1 LESLPDYWIRN
12 ISNRLMMRCYSTS
25 RMRQCR
31 SPRYATQHVGEKL
44 VTHSI
49 PTPAEHNPFDDR
61 GPFLLSL
68 FMTLVGYSVLVA
80 LPAINSAWVDQ
91 LGFTDVQVNRVASA
105 DLLGLFIGA
114 VLTSALIGRWSR
126 RGLTYLGIALA
137 IGANAL
143 CTQYV
148 DYHTTLLLRLMAG
161 LGAGFY
167 TAVAVAGLGAHSKP
181 REAFN
186 WMLLAFAVSQF
197 LELQLIPHLS
207 MNGIYLFFIATYV
220 VTLPFVKLIPAADT
234 RSRAAETVSP
244 DTQRPTLL
252 AWVGIGAIVIAY
264 INIGA
269 YWSNIELA
277 AEAAGLDGD
286 WAAQV
291 IAWCVLLSFGGCFT
305 AMWILKKF
313 DYDRPLLLTFFLM
326 VLAVGVLALD
336 FTAALF
342 VFSVAMF
349 NFLWIFIDVYQMGG
363 VSVAD
368 RSGSAAAFIP
378 GAQGLGQTVGP
389 FAASIML
396 DLGWGFDGVFV
407 LCALASAGALS
418 VYAVIYLKYGRQT
431 V

>member
-1 LESLPDYWIRN
+1 MTSPPV
-12 ISNRLMMRCYSTS
+12 ST
-25 RMRQCR
+25 
-31 SPRYATQHVGEKL
+31 
-44 VTHSI
+44 
-49 PTPAEHNPFDDR
+49 NPFDQR

-80 LPAINSAWVDQ
+80 LPAINGAWVDQ
-91 LGFTDVQVNRVASA
+91 LGFTEVQVNRVASS

-114 VLTSALIGRWSR
+114 VLTSALISRWDR
-126 RGLTYLGIALA
+126 QRLTYLGITLA
-137 IGANAL
+137 IAANGL

-148 DYHTTLLLRLMAG
+148 DYQMTLILRFVAG
-161 LGAGFY
+161 LGAGFF

-186 WMLLAFAVSQF
+186 WMLLAFAISQF
-197 LELQLIPHLS
+197 LELQLIPHLT
-207 MNGIYLFFIATYV
+207 MNGIYLFFIATYL
-220 VTLPFVKLIPAADT
+220 VTVPFVRLIPT
-234 RSRAAETVSP
+234 TNPPSPSAEP
-244 DTQRPTLL
+244 EALGQRPSLL

-291 IAWCVLLSFGGCFT
+291 IAWCVLLSFGGCFA
-305 AMWILKKF
+305 AMWVLKRF
-313 DYDRPLLLTFFLM
+313 DYDRPLLFTFFLM
-326 VLAVGVLALD
+326 VLAVGLLAVN

-407 LCALASAGALS
+407 LCALASATALL
-418 VYAVIYLKYGRQT
+418 VYTLIYLRYGHQS

>member
-1 LESLPDYWIRN
+1 MDNAR
-12 ISNRLMMRCYSTS
+12 TDHVA
-25 RMRQCR
+25 
-31 SPRYATQHVGEKL
+31 AT
-44 VTHSI
+44 
-49 PTPAEHNPFDDR
+49 NPFDDR

-80 LPAINSAWVDQ
+80 LPAINGAWVDQ
-91 LGFTDVQVNRVASA
+91 LGFTEVEVNRVASS
-105 DLLGLFIGA
+105 DLLGFFIGA
-114 VLTSALIGRWSR
+114 VMTSALIRSWSR
-126 RGLTYLGIALA
+126 QALTLLGITLA
-137 IGANAL
+137 VIANGL
-143 CTQYV
+143 CTQYI
-148 DYHTTLLLRLMAG
+148 DYETTLILRFVAG

-167 TAVAVAGLGAHSKP
+167 TAVAVAGLGAHSRP

-186 WMLLAFAVSQF
+186 WMLLAFAISQF

-207 MNGIYLFFIATYV
+207 VNGIYIFFIATYV
-220 VTLPFVKLIPAADT
+220 LTLPFVRLIPSRSQTAANQ
-234 RSRAAETVSP
+234 SSP
-244 DTQRPTLL
+244 PEALRPTRL
-252 AWVGIGAIVIAY
+252 AWIGIAAILIAY

-277 AEAAGLDGD
+277 AEEAGLNGG

-305 AMWILKKF
+305 ATWVLKKF
-313 DYDRPLLLTFFLM
+313 DYDRPLLFTLVLM
-326 VLAVGVLALD
+326 VIAVGLLAVN
-336 FTAALF
+336 FNAALF
-342 VFSVAMF
+342 ILSVAMF

-396 DLGWGFDGVFV
+396 ELGWGFDGVFV
-407 LCALASAGALS
+407 LCAMASTGALLI
-418 VYAVIYLKYGRQT
+418 YTLIYLKYRRPYT
-431 V
+431 A

>member
-1 LESLPDYWIRN
+1 LD
-12 ISNRLMMRCYSTS
+12 
-25 RMRQCR
+25 
-31 SPRYATQHVGEKL
+31 H
-44 VTHSI
+44 
-49 PTPAEHNPFDDR
+49 AELTTDSSSNPFDAR

-80 LPAINSAWVDQ
+80 LPAINGAWVDQ
-91 LGFTDVQVNRVASA
+91 LGFSEVQVNRVASA
-105 DLLGLFIGA
+105 DLLGLFIGS
-114 VLTSALIGRWSR
+114 VMTSFLIKRWDR
-126 RGLTYLGIALA
+126 QRLTYLGIALA
-137 IGANAL
+137 ILANAL

-148 DYHTTLLLRLMAG
+148 DYGMTLILRCVAG

-186 WMLLAFAVSQF
+186 WMLLAFAISQF

-207 MNGIYLFFIATYV
+207 MNGIYIFFITTYI
-220 VTLPFVKLIPAADT
+220 VTLPFVRLIPA
-234 RSRAAETVSP
+234 RSPPAVPQDAPAEE
-244 DTQRPTLL
+244 QRPTRL

-277 AEAAGLDGD
+277 AEASGLDGN

-305 AMWILKKF
+305 AMWVLKRF
-313 DYDRPLLLTFFLM
+313 DHDRPLLFTFVLM
-326 VLAVGVLALD
+326 VLAVVLLAFS
-336 FTAALF
+336 FTAAVF

-389 FAASIML
+389 FAASLML
-396 DLGWGFDGVFV
+396 ERGWGFDGVFI
-407 LCALASAGALS
+407 LCALASASALL
-418 VYAVIYLKYGRQT
+418 IYTLIYFTYRHRPAT
-431 V
+431 

>member
-1 LESLPDYWIRN
+1 MTN
-12 ISNRLMMRCYSTS
+12 NTTTN
-25 RMRQCR
+25 
-31 SPRYATQHVGEKL
+31 AA
-44 VTHSI
+44 
-49 PTPAEHNPFDDR
+49 AENPFDAK

-80 LPAINSAWVDQ
+80 LPAINGAWVEQ
-91 LGFTDVQVNRVASA
+91 LGFSEVQVNRVASA

-114 VLTSALIGRWSR
+114 VMTSVLIKRWDR
-126 RGLTYLGIALA
+126 QRLTYLGIALA
-137 IGANAL
+137 ILANAL

-148 DYHTTLLLRLMAG
+148 DYDTTLILRFVAG

-197 LELQLIPHLS
+197 LELQLIPHLT

-220 VTLPFVKLIPAADT
+220 ITLPFVRLIP
-234 RSRAAETVSP
+234 RAGSPAPLRAEVSS
-244 DTQRPTLL
+244 DNQRPTRL

-291 IAWCVLLSFGGCFT
+291 IAWCVLLSFVGCFT
-305 AMWILKKF
+305 AMWVLKKF
-313 DYDRPLLLTFFLM
+313 DYDRPLLFTFLLM
-326 VLAVGVLALD
+326 VISVGLLAVN

-389 FAASIML
+389 FAASVML
-396 DLGWGFDGVFV
+396 DLGWGFNGVFI
-407 LCALASAGALS
+407 LCAAASATALCI
-418 VYAVIYLKYGRQT
+418 YAVIYVRYRRAMAT
-431 V
+431 A

>member
-1 LESLPDYWIRN
+1 MHHDELTAASAI
-12 ISNRLMMRCYSTS
+12 
-25 RMRQCR
+25 
-31 SPRYATQHVGEKL
+31 
-44 VTHSI
+44 
-49 PTPAEHNPFDDR
+49 NPFDAR

-80 LPAINSAWVDQ
+80 LPAINGAWVDQ
-91 LGFTDVQVNRVASA
+91 LGFSEIEVNRVASS

-114 VLTSALIGRWSR
+114 VLTSVLIRSWSR
-126 RGLTYLGIALA
+126 RTLTYLGIALSIA
-137 IGANAL
+137 ANGL
-143 CTQYV
+143 CTQFV
-148 DYHTTLLLRLMAG
+148 DYETTLMLRFVAG

-167 TAVAVAGLGAHSKP
+167 TAVAVACLGAHSKP

-207 MNGIYLFFIATYV
+207 MNGIYFFFIGTYV
-220 VTLPFVKLIPAADT
+220 VTLPFVRLIPVTNPPAVAQNGP
-234 RSRAAETVSP
+234 AKE
-244 DTQRPTLL
+244 QRPALL

-269 YWSNIELA
+269 YWSTIELA
-277 AEAAGLDGD
+277 AESAGLDGN

-291 IAWCVLLSFGGCFT
+291 IAWCVLLSFAGCFT
-305 AMWILKKF
+305 AMGVLKKF
-313 DYDRPLLLTFFLM
+313 DYDRPLLFTFFVM
-326 VLAVGVLALD
+326 VLAVGLLAFS
-336 FTAALF
+336 FTTAVF

-363 VSVAD
+363 VSVVD

-396 DLGWGFDGVFV
+396 ERGWGFDGVFIM
-407 LCALASAGALS
+407 CALASATALL
-418 VYAVIYLKYGRQT
+418 IYTLIYFTYRHQPAA
-431 V
+431 

>member
-1 LESLPDYWIRN
+1 MTSPAV
-12 ISNRLMMRCYSTS
+12 ST
-25 RMRQCR
+25 
-31 SPRYATQHVGEKL
+31 
-44 VTHSI
+44 
-49 PTPAEHNPFDDR
+49 NPFDQR

-80 LPAINSAWVDQ
+80 LPAINGAWVDQ
-91 LGFTDVQVNRVASA
+91 LGFTEVQVNRVASS

-114 VLTSALIGRWSR
+114 VLTSALISRWDR
-126 RGLTYLGIALA
+126 QRLTYLGITLA
-137 IGANAL
+137 IAANGL

-148 DYHTTLLLRLMAG
+148 DYQMTLILRFVAG
-161 LGAGFY
+161 LGAGFF

-186 WMLLAFAVSQF
+186 WMLLAFAISQF
-197 LELQLIPHLS
+197 LELQLIPHLT
-207 MNGIYLFFIATYV
+207 MNGIYLFFIATYL
-220 VTLPFVKLIPAADT
+220 VTVPFVRLIPT
-234 RSRAAETVSP
+234 TNPPSPSAEP
-244 DTQRPTLL
+244 EALGQRPSLL

-291 IAWCVLLSFGGCFT
+291 IAWCVLLSFGGCFA
-305 AMWILKKF
+305 AMWVLKRF
-313 DYDRPLLLTFFLM
+313 DYDRPLLFTFFLM
-326 VLAVGVLALD
+326 VLAVGLLAVN

-407 LCALASAGALS
+407 LCALASATALL
-418 VYAVIYLKYGRQT
+418 VYTLIYLRYGHQS

>member
-1 LESLPDYWIRN
+1 
-12 ISNRLMMRCYSTS
+12 M
-25 RMRQCR
+25 
-31 SPRYATQHVGEKL
+31 
-44 VTHSI
+44 THSI

-80 LPAINSAWVDQ
+80 LPAINSAWVNQ

-114 VLTSALIGRWSR
+114 VLTSALIRRWNR
-126 RGLTYLGIALA
+126 QGLTYLGIVLA

-148 DYHTTLLLRLMAG
+148 DYGTTLLLRLVAG

-186 WMLLAFAVSQF
+186 WMLLAFAISQF
-197 LELQLIPHLS
+197 LELQLIPHLT

-220 VTLPFVKLIPAADT
+220 ITLPFVRLIPTGGAPTPA
-234 RSRAAETVSP
+234 SESASP
-244 DTQRPTLL
+244 SSQRPTLL

-326 VLAVGVLALD
+326 VLAVGLLAFN

-396 DLGWGFDGVFV
+396 DLGWGFDGVFI
-407 LCALASAGALS
+407 LCAMASAGALLI
-418 VYAVIYLKYGRQT
+418 YTLIYLKYGRQT
-431 V
+431 I

>member
-1 LESLPDYWIRN
+1 MIN
-12 ISNRLMMRCYSTS
+12 ST
-25 RMRQCR
+25 
-31 SPRYATQHVGEKL
+31 
-44 VTHSI
+44 
-49 PTPAEHNPFDDR
+49 TPCAAADNPFDAK

-80 LPAINSAWVDQ
+80 LPAINGAWVEQ
-91 LGFTDVQVNRVASA
+91 LGFNEVQVNRIASA

-114 VLTSALIGRWSR
+114 VMTSVLIKRWDR
-126 RGLTYLGIALA
+126 QRLTYLGITLA
-137 IGANAL
+137 ILANAL
-143 CTQYV
+143 CTHYV
-148 DYHTTLLLRLMAG
+148 DYGTTLTLRFVAG

-186 WMLLAFAVSQF
+186 WMLLAFAISQF
-197 LELQLIPHLS
+197 FELQLIPHLT
-207 MNGIYLFFIATYV
+207 MNGIYLFFIATYLI
-220 VTLPFVKLIPAADT
+220 TLPFVRLIPNAGSPAT
-234 RSRAAETVSP
+234 FPAEVS
-244 DTQRPTLL
+244 DDNQRPTRV
-252 AWVGIGAIVIAY
+252 AWVGIGAIIIAY

-277 AEAAGLDGD
+277 AQAAGLDGD

-291 IAWCVLLSFGGCFT
+291 IAWCVLLSFVGCFT
-305 AMWILKKF
+305 AMWVLKKF
-313 DYDRPLLLTFFLM
+313 DYDRPMLITFVLM
-326 VLAVGVLALD
+326 VISVGLLAIS

-389 FAASIML
+389 FAASVML
-396 DLGWGFDGVFV
+396 DLGWGFNGVFI
-407 LCALASAGALS
+407 LCTLASAIALCI
-418 VYAVIYLKYGRQT
+418 YATIYMKYRRRAAT
-431 V
+431 A

>member
-1 LESLPDYWIRN
+1 MTDPAV
-12 ISNRLMMRCYSTS
+12 STS
-25 RMRQCR
+25 A
-31 SPRYATQHVGEKL
+31 PV
-44 VTHSI
+44 
-49 PTPAEHNPFDDR
+49 NPFDAR

-80 LPAINSAWVDQ
+80 LPAINGAWVDQ
-91 LGFTDVQVNRVASA
+91 LGFTDVEVNRVASA

-114 VLTSALIGRWSR
+114 VLTSMLIRTWDR
-126 RGLTYLGIALA
+126 QKLTYLGIALA
-137 IGANAL
+137 IIANGL
-143 CTQYV
+143 CTRYT
-148 DYHTTLLLRLMAG
+148 DYETTLMLRLVAG
-161 LGAGFY
+161 LGSGFY
-167 TAVAVAGLGAHSKP
+167 TAVAVAGLGAHSRP

-197 LELQLIPHLS
+197 LELQLIPHLT
-207 MNGIYLFFIATYV
+207 MNGIYVFFIATYV
-220 VTLPFVKLIPAADT
+220 VTLPFVRVIPKT
-234 RSRAAETVSP
+234 SP
-244 DTQRPTLL
+244 PPSPTDAPSDTQKPTLL

-277 AEAAGLDGD
+277 AEAAGIDGD

-291 IAWCVLLSFGGCFT
+291 IAWCVLLSFVGCFT
-305 AMWILKKF
+305 AMWVLKKF
-313 DYDRPLLLTFFLM
+313 DYDRPLLFTFVLM
-326 VLAVGVLALD
+326 VMAVGLLAIN
-336 FTAALF
+336 FTAAIF

-389 FAASIML
+389 FAASVML

-407 LCALASAGALS
+407 LCAMASAGALLI
-418 VYAVIYLKYGRQT
+418 YTLIYLRFRHHPG
-431 V
+431 

>member
-1 LESLPDYWIRN
+1 MTSPAV
-12 ISNRLMMRCYSTS
+12 ST
-25 RMRQCR
+25 
-31 SPRYATQHVGEKL
+31 
-44 VTHSI
+44 
-49 PTPAEHNPFDDR
+49 NPFDQR

-80 LPAINSAWVDQ
+80 LPAINGAWVDQ
-91 LGFTDVQVNRVASA
+91 LGFTEVQVNRVASA

-114 VLTSALIGRWSR
+114 VLTSALIKRWHR
-126 RGLTYLGIALA
+126 QRLTYLGITLA
-137 IGANAL
+137 VAANAL

-148 DYHTTLLLRLMAG
+148 DYQMTLVLRFVAG

-186 WMLLAFAVSQF
+186 WMLLAFAISQF
-197 LELQLIPHLS
+197 LELQLIPHLT
-207 MNGIYLFFIATYV
+207 MNGIYLFFIATYL
-220 VTLPFVKLIPAADT
+220 VTAPFVKLIPKTNPPAPSAEPAA
-234 RSRAAETVSP
+234 VG
-244 DTQRPTLL
+244 QRPSLL
-252 AWVGIGAIVIAY
+252 AWIGIGAIVIAY

-291 IAWCVLLSFGGCFT
+291 IAWCVLLSFGGCFA
-305 AMWILKKF
+305 AMWVLKRF
-313 DYDRPLLLTFFLM
+313 DYDRPLLFTFFLM
-326 VLAVGVLALD
+326 VLAVGLLAVN

-407 LCALASAGALS
+407 LCAIASAAALLI
-418 VYAVIYLKYGRQT
+418 YTLIYLRYGHQS

>member
-1 LESLPDYWIRN
+1 MNVSSAD
-12 ISNRLMMRCYSTS
+12 
-25 RMRQCR
+25 
-31 SPRYATQHVGEKL
+31 
-44 VTHSI
+44 
-49 PTPAEHNPFDDR
+49 NPFDQR

-80 LPAINSAWVDQ
+80 LPAINGAWVDQ
-91 LGFTDVQVNRVASA
+91 LGFSEIEVNRVASA

-114 VLTSALIGRWSR
+114 VLTSVLIRSWNR
-126 RGLTYLGIALA
+126 QTLTYLGIALA
-137 IGANAL
+137 IIANGL

-148 DYHTTLLLRLMAG
+148 DYETTLILRLIAG

-207 MNGIYLFFIATYV
+207 MNGIYVFFIGTYV
-220 VTLPFVKLIPAADT
+220 VTLPFVRLIPTVNPPAV
-234 RSRAAETVSP
+234 AAEAKEVTA
-244 DTQRPTLL
+244 RPTLV
-252 AWVGIGAIVIAY
+252 AWIGIGAIVIAY

-269 YWSNIELA
+269 YWSNIELS

-291 IAWCVLLSFGGCFT
+291 IAWCVLLSFVGCFT
-305 AMWILKKF
+305 AMWVLNRF
-313 DYDRPLLLTFFLM
+313 DYDRPLLFTFVLM
-326 VLAVGVLALD
+326 VVAVGLLAVKV
-336 FTAALF
+336 TAGLF
-342 VFSVAMF
+342 VLSVALF

-378 GAQGLGQTVGP
+378 GAQGLGQTIGP

-396 DLGWGFDGVFV
+396 DLGWGFDGIFM
-407 LCALASAGALS
+407 LCAAASATALLI
-418 VYAVIYLKYGRQT
+418 YTVIFVRYRYQT
-431 V
+431 R

>member
-1 LESLPDYWIRN
+1 MDNGR
-12 ISNRLMMRCYSTS
+12 
-25 RMRQCR
+25 
-31 SPRYATQHVGEKL
+31 
-44 VTHSI
+44 
-49 PTPAEHNPFDDR
+49 PAQMPHANPFDAK

-80 LPAINSAWVDQ
+80 LPAINGAWVEQ
-91 LGFTDVQVNRVASA
+91 LGFSEVEVNRVASA

-114 VLTSALIGRWSR
+114 VLTSLLIRTWSR
-126 RGLTYLGIALA
+126 QTLTYLGIALA
-137 IGANAL
+137 IAANAL
-143 CTQYV
+143 CTQYA
-148 DYHTTLLLRLMAG
+148 DYQTTLLLRLAAG
-161 LGAGFY
+161 LGAGLY

-186 WMLLAFAVSQF
+186 WMLLAFAISQF

-207 MNGIYLFFIATYV
+207 MNGVYLFFIATYV
-220 VTLPFVKLIPAADT
+220 VTLPFVRLIPKTSAPAPIPEA
-234 RSRAAETVSP
+234 SNEK
-244 DTQRPTLL
+244 QRPPLL

-286 WAAQV
+286 WSAQV
-291 IAWCVLLSFGGCFT
+291 IAWSVLLSFVGCFA
-305 AMWILKKF
+305 AMWILKRF
-313 DYDRPLLLTFFLM
+313 DHDRPLLFTFCLM
-326 VLAVGVLALD
+326 VMAVGLLAVEI
-336 FTAALF
+336 TAALF

-396 DLGWGFDGVFV
+396 ELGWGFNGVFI
-407 LCALASAGALS
+407 LCAIASASALAIYS
-418 VYAVIYLKYGRQT
+418 AMYLKYRQQL
-431 V
+431 

>member
-1 LESLPDYWIRN
+1 
-12 ISNRLMMRCYSTS
+12 M
-25 RMRQCR
+25 
-31 SPRYATQHVGEKL
+31 
-44 VTHSI
+44 THSI

>member
-1 LESLPDYWIRN
+1 VQAIHFLE
-12 ISNRLMMRCYSTS
+12 C
-25 RMRQCR
+25 
-31 SPRYATQHVGEKL
+31 L
-44 VTHSI
+44 VTETAIS
-49 PTPAEHNPFDDR
+49 PAGPANPFDAR

-80 LPAINSAWVDQ
+80 LPAINGAWVDQ

-114 VLTSALIGRWSR
+114 VLTSLLIRTWNR
-126 RGLTYLGIALA
+126 QRLTYLGIALA
-137 IGANAL
+137 IAANGL

-148 DYHTTLLLRLMAG
+148 DYQMTLLLRFVAG

-197 LELQLIPHLS
+197 LELQLIPHLT
-207 MNGIYLFFIATYV
+207 MNGIYVFFIATYV
-220 VTLPFVKLIPAADT
+220 VTLPFVRLIP
-234 RSRAAETVSP
+234 RSAPPAPASEPVATG
-244 DTQRPTLL
+244 QRPSLL

-264 INIGA
+264 VNIGA

-313 DYDRPLLLTFFLM
+313 DYDRPLLFTFSLM
-326 VLAVGVLALD
+326 VLAVGLLAVE

-378 GAQGLGQTVGP
+378 GAQGLGQTAGP
-389 FAASIML
+389 FAASVML

-407 LCALASAGALS
+407 LCALASATALL
-418 VYAVIYLKYGRQT
+418 VYTLIYLRYGHQS

>member
-1 LESLPDYWIRN
+1 MNVSSVD
-12 ISNRLMMRCYSTS
+12 
-25 RMRQCR
+25 
-31 SPRYATQHVGEKL
+31 
-44 VTHSI
+44 
-49 PTPAEHNPFDDR
+49 NPFDER

-80 LPAINSAWVDQ
+80 LPAINGAWVDQ
-91 LGFTDVQVNRVASA
+91 LGFSEIEVNRVASA

-114 VLTSALIGRWSR
+114 VLTSVLIRSWNR
-126 RGLTYLGIALA
+126 QTLTYLGIALA
-137 IGANAL
+137 IIANGL

-148 DYHTTLLLRLMAG
+148 DYETTLILRLIAG

-207 MNGIYLFFIATYV
+207 MNGIYVFFIGTYV
-220 VTLPFVKLIPAADT
+220 VTLPFVRLIPTVNPPAV
-234 RSRAAETVSP
+234 AAEAKEVTA
-244 DTQRPTLL
+244 RPTLV
-252 AWVGIGAIVIAY
+252 AWIGIGAIVIAY

-269 YWSNIELA
+269 YWSNIELS

-291 IAWCVLLSFGGCFT
+291 IAWCVLLSFVGCFT
-305 AMWILKKF
+305 AMWVLNRF
-313 DYDRPLLLTFFLM
+313 DYDRPLLFTFVLM
-326 VLAVGVLALD
+326 VVAVGLLAVKV
-336 FTAALF
+336 TAGLF
-342 VFSVAMF
+342 VLSVALF

-378 GAQGLGQTVGP
+378 GAQGLGQTIGP

-396 DLGWGFDGVFV
+396 DLGWGFDGIFM
-407 LCALASAGALS
+407 LCAAASATALLI
-418 VYAVIYLKYGRQT
+418 YTVIFVRYRYQT
-431 V
+431 R

>member
-1 LESLPDYWIRN
+1 MTSLAV
-12 ISNRLMMRCYSTS
+12 ST
-25 RMRQCR
+25 
-31 SPRYATQHVGEKL
+31 
-44 VTHSI
+44 
-49 PTPAEHNPFDDR
+49 NPFDQR

-80 LPAINSAWVDQ
+80 LPAINGAWVDQ
-91 LGFTDVQVNRVASA
+91 LGFTEVQVNRVASS

-114 VLTSALIGRWSR
+114 VLTSALISRWDR
-126 RGLTYLGIALA
+126 QRLTYLGITLA
-137 IGANAL
+137 VAANGL

-148 DYHTTLLLRLMAG
+148 DYQMTLVLRFVAG

-186 WMLLAFAVSQF
+186 WMLLAFAISQF
-197 LELQLIPHLS
+197 LELQLIPHLT
-207 MNGIYLFFIATYV
+207 MDGIYLFFIATYV
-220 VTLPFVKLIPAADT
+220 VTLPFVRLIPTVNPPAP
-234 RSRAAETVSP
+234 AAEP
-244 DTQRPTLL
+244 EALGQRPSLL

-291 IAWCVLLSFGGCFT
+291 IAWCVLLSFGGCFV
-305 AMWILKKF
+305 AMWVLKRF
-313 DYDRPLLLTFFLM
+313 DYDRPLLFTFFLM
-326 VLAVGVLALD
+326 VLAVGLLAVN

-396 DLGWGFDGVFV
+396 DLGWGFEGVFV
-407 LCALASAGALS
+407 LCALASATALL
-418 VYAVIYLKYGRQT
+418 VYTLIYLRYGHQS

>member
-1 LESLPDYWIRN
+1 MTDPAV
-12 ISNRLMMRCYSTS
+12 STS
-25 RMRQCR
+25 A
-31 SPRYATQHVGEKL
+31 PV
-44 VTHSI
+44 
-49 PTPAEHNPFDDR
+49 NPFDAR

-80 LPAINSAWVDQ
+80 LPAINGAWVDQ
-91 LGFTDVQVNRVASA
+91 LGFTDVEVNRVASA

-114 VLTSALIGRWSR
+114 VLTSVLIRTWDR
-126 RGLTYLGIALA
+126 QKLAYLGIALA
-137 IGANAL
+137 IIANGL
-143 CTQYV
+143 CTRYT
-148 DYHTTLLLRLMAG
+148 DYETTLMLRLVAG
-161 LGAGFY
+161 LGSGFY
-167 TAVAVAGLGAHSKP
+167 TAVAVAGLGAHSRP

-197 LELQLIPHLS
+197 LELQLIPHLT
-207 MNGIYLFFIATYV
+207 MNGIYVFFIATYV
-220 VTLPFVKLIPAADT
+220 VTLPFVRVIPKT
-234 RSRAAETVSP
+234 SP
-244 DTQRPTLL
+244 PPSPTDAPSDAQKPTLL

-277 AEAAGLDGD
+277 AEAAGIDGD

-291 IAWCVLLSFGGCFT
+291 IAWCVLLSFVGCFT
-305 AMWILKKF
+305 AMWVLKKF
-313 DYDRPLLLTFFLM
+313 DYDRPLLFTFVLM
-326 VLAVGVLALD
+326 VMAVGLLAIN
-336 FTAALF
+336 FTAAVF

-389 FAASIML
+389 FAASVML

-407 LCALASAGALS
+407 LCAVASAGALLI
-418 VYAVIYLKYGRQT
+418 YTLIYLRFRHHPG
-431 V
+431 

>member
-1 LESLPDYWIRN
+1 MTN
-12 ISNRLMMRCYSTS
+12 NTTTN
-25 RMRQCR
+25 
-31 SPRYATQHVGEKL
+31 AA
-44 VTHSI
+44 
-49 PTPAEHNPFDDR
+49 AENPFDAK

-68 FMTLVGYSVLVA
+68 YMTLVGYSVLVA
-80 LPAINSAWVDQ
+80 LPAINGAWVEQ
-91 LGFTDVQVNRVASA
+91 LGFSEVQVNRVASA

-114 VLTSALIGRWSR
+114 VMTSVLIKRWDR
-126 RGLTYLGIALA
+126 QRLIYLGIALA
-137 IGANAL
+137 ILTNAL

-148 DYHTTLLLRLMAG
+148 DYDTTLILRFFAG

-197 LELQLIPHLS
+197 LELQLIPHLT

-220 VTLPFVKLIPAADT
+220 ITLPFVRLIP
-234 RSRAAETVSP
+234 RAGSPAPLWAEVSN
-244 DTQRPTLL
+244 DNQRPTRL

-286 WAAQV
+286 WAAQI
-291 IAWCVLLSFGGCFT
+291 IAWCVLLSFVGCFT
-305 AMWILKKF
+305 AMWVLKKF
-313 DYDRPLLLTFFLM
+313 DYDRPLLFTFVLM
-326 VLAVGVLALD
+326 VISVGLLAVN

-389 FAASIML
+389 FAASVML
-396 DLGWGFDGVFV
+396 DLGWGFNGVFI
-407 LCALASAGALS
+407 LCAAASATALCI
-418 VYAVIYLKYGRQT
+418 YAVIYVRYRRAT
-431 V
+431 ATA

>member
-1 LESLPDYWIRN
+1 MTND
-12 ISNRLMMRCYSTS
+12 TTTD
-25 RMRQCR
+25 
-31 SPRYATQHVGEKL
+31 AA
-44 VTHSI
+44 
-49 PTPAEHNPFDDR
+49 AENPFDAK

-80 LPAINSAWVDQ
+80 LPAINGAWVEQ
-91 LGFTDVQVNRVASA
+91 LGFSEVQVNRVASA

-114 VLTSALIGRWSR
+114 VMTSVLIKRWDR
-126 RGLTYLGIALA
+126 QRLTYLGIALA
-137 IGANAL
+137 ILANAL

-148 DYHTTLLLRLMAG
+148 DYDTTLILRFVAG

-197 LELQLIPHLS
+197 LELQLIPHLT

-220 VTLPFVKLIPAADT
+220 ITLPFVRLIP
-234 RSRAAETVSP
+234 RAGSPAPLPAEVSS
-244 DTQRPTLL
+244 DNQRPTLL

-291 IAWCVLLSFGGCFT
+291 IAWCVLLSFVGCFT
-305 AMWILKKF
+305 AMWVLKKF
-313 DYDRPLLLTFFLM
+313 DYDRPLLITFVLM
-326 VLAVGVLALD
+326 VISVGLLAVN

-389 FAASIML
+389 FAASVML
-396 DLGWGFDGVFV
+396 DLGWGFNGVFI
-407 LCALASAGALS
+407 LCAAASATALCI
-418 VYAVIYLKYGRQT
+418 YAAIYMKYRRT
-431 V
+431 TATA

>member
-1 LESLPDYWIRN
+1 MNVSSVD
-12 ISNRLMMRCYSTS
+12 
-25 RMRQCR
+25 
-31 SPRYATQHVGEKL
+31 
-44 VTHSI
+44 
-49 PTPAEHNPFDDR
+49 NPFDQR

-80 LPAINSAWVDQ
+80 LPAINGAWVDQ
-91 LGFTDVQVNRVASA
+91 LGFSEVEVNRVASA

-114 VLTSALIGRWSR
+114 VLTSVLIRSWNR
-126 RGLTYLGIALA
+126 RTLTYLGIALS
-137 IGANAL
+137 IVANGL

-148 DYHTTLLLRLMAG
+148 DYETTLILRLIAG

-207 MNGIYLFFIATYV
+207 MNGIYVFFIGTYV
-220 VTLPFVKLIPAADT
+220 VTLPFVRLIPTVNPPAV
-234 RSRAAETVSP
+234 AAEAKEVTA
-244 DTQRPTLL
+244 RPTLV
-252 AWVGIGAIVIAY
+252 AWIGIGAIVIAY

-269 YWSNIELA
+269 YWSNIELS

-291 IAWCVLLSFGGCFT
+291 IAWCVLLSFVGCFT
-305 AMWILKKF
+305 AMWVLNRF
-313 DYDRPLLLTFFLM
+313 DYDRPLLFTFVLM
-326 VLAVGVLALD
+326 VVAVGLLAVKV
-336 FTAALF
+336 TAGLF
-342 VFSVAMF
+342 VLSVALF

-378 GAQGLGQTVGP
+378 GAQGLGQTIGP

-396 DLGWGFDGVFV
+396 DLGWGFDGIFM
-407 LCALASAGALS
+407 LCAAASATALLI
-418 VYAVIYLKYGRQT
+418 YTVIFVRYRYQT
-431 V
+431 R

>member
-1 LESLPDYWIRN
+1 
-12 ISNRLMMRCYSTS
+12 MST
-25 RMRQCR
+25 
-31 SPRYATQHVGEKL
+31 AITE
-44 VTHSI
+44 TTE
-49 PTPAEHNPFDDR
+49 PTNPFDAR

-80 LPAINSAWVDQ
+80 LPAINGAWVEQ
-91 LGFTDVQVNRVASA
+91 LGFSEVEVNRVASA

-114 VLTSALIGRWSR
+114 VLTSLLIRTWSR
-126 RGLTYLGIALA
+126 QTLTYLGIALA
-137 IGANAL
+137 IAANAL
-143 CTQYV
+143 CTQYA
-148 DYHTTLLLRLMAG
+148 DYQTTLLLRLAAG
-161 LGAGFY
+161 LGAGLY

-186 WMLLAFAVSQF
+186 WMLLAFAISQF

-207 MNGIYLFFIATYV
+207 MNGVYLFFITTYV
-220 VTLPFVKLIPAADT
+220 VTLPFVRLIPKTSAPAPI
-234 RSRAAETVSP
+234 P
-244 DTQRPTLL
+244 DASNEKQRPPLL

-286 WAAQV
+286 WSSQV
-291 IAWCVLLSFGGCFT
+291 IAWSVLLSFVGCFA
-305 AMWILKKF
+305 AMWILKRF
-313 DYDRPLLLTFFLM
+313 DHDRPLLFTFCLM
-326 VLAVGVLALD
+326 VMAVGLLAVEI
-336 FTAALF
+336 TAALF

-396 DLGWGFDGVFV
+396 ELGWGFNGVFI
-407 LCALASAGALS
+407 LCAIASASALAIYS
-418 VYAVIYLKYGRQT
+418 AMYLKYRQQL
-431 V
+431 

>member
-1 LESLPDYWIRN
+1 MDN
-12 ISNRLMMRCYSTS
+12 A
-25 RMRQCR
+25 R
-31 SPRYATQHVGEKL
+31 S
-44 VTHSI
+44 
-49 PTPAEHNPFDDR
+49 AEMPHANPFDAR

-80 LPAINSAWVDQ
+80 LPAINGAWVEQ
-91 LGFTDVQVNRVASA
+91 LGFSEVEVNRVASA

-114 VLTSALIGRWSR
+114 VLTSLLIRTWSR
-126 RGLTYLGIALA
+126 QTLTYLGIALA
-137 IGANAL
+137 IAANGL
-143 CTQYV
+143 CTQYA
-148 DYHTTLLLRLMAG
+148 DYQTTLVLRLAAG
-161 LGAGFY
+161 LGAGLY

-186 WMLLAFAVSQF
+186 WMLLAFAISQF

-207 MNGIYLFFIATYV
+207 MNGVYLFFIATYV
-220 VTLPFVKLIPAADT
+220 VTLPFVRLIPKTSAPAFIPEA
-234 RSRAAETVSP
+234 SSEK
-244 DTQRPTLL
+244 QRPSLL

-286 WAAQV
+286 WSAQV
-291 IAWCVLLSFGGCFT
+291 IAWSVLLSFVGCFA
-305 AMWILKKF
+305 AMWILKRF
-313 DYDRPLLLTFFLM
+313 DHDRPLLFTFCLM
-326 VLAVGVLALD
+326 VMAVGLLAVEI
-336 FTAALF
+336 TAALF

-396 DLGWGFDGVFV
+396 ELGWGFNGIFI
-407 LCALASAGALS
+407 LCATASASALAI
-418 VYAVIYLKYGRQT
+418 YFVIYLKYRQQL
-431 V
+431 

>member
-1 LESLPDYWIRN
+1 MTD
-12 ISNRLMMRCYSTS
+12 T
-25 RMRQCR
+25 
-31 SPRYATQHVGEKL
+31 A
-44 VTHSI
+44 VT
-49 PTPAEHNPFDDR
+49 TPPHTNPFDAR

-80 LPAINSAWVDQ
+80 LPAINGAWVDQ
-91 LGFTDVQVNRVASA
+91 LGFSEVEVNRVASA

-114 VLTSALIGRWSR
+114 VLTSALIKRWNR
-126 RGLTYLGIALA
+126 QRLTYLGIALA
-137 IGANAL
+137 IIANAL

-148 DYHTTLLLRLMAG
+148 DYETTLALRFVAG
-161 LGAGFY
+161 LGSGFY

-207 MNGIYLFFIATYV
+207 MNGIYVFFIATYV
-220 VTLPFVKLIPAADT
+220 VTLPFVRLIPKTSPPVQSDAA
-234 RSRAAETVSP
+234 
-244 DTQRPTLL
+244 TQPADKDNGARPTLL
-252 AWVGIGAIVIAY
+252 AWVGIAAIVIAY

-277 AEAAGLDGD
+277 AESAGLDGS

-291 IAWCVLLSFGGCFT
+291 IAWCVLLSFVGCFT
-305 AMWILKKF
+305 AMWVLKRF
-313 DYDRPLLLTFFLM
+313 DYDRPLLFTFVLM
-326 VLAVGVLALD
+326 VVAVGLLAVQV
-336 FTAALF
+336 TAALF

-378 GAQGLGQTVGP
+378 GAQGLGQTIGP
-389 FAASIML
+389 FAASVML
-396 DLGWGFDGVFV
+396 DIGWGFDGVFI
-407 LCALASAGALS
+407 LCALASATALLI
-418 VYAVIYLKYGRQT
+418 YMGIYLKYRHAT
-431 V
+431 H

>member
-1 LESLPDYWIRN
+1 MTN
-12 ISNRLMMRCYSTS
+12 NTTTN
-25 RMRQCR
+25 
-31 SPRYATQHVGEKL
+31 AA
-44 VTHSI
+44 
-49 PTPAEHNPFDDR
+49 AENPFDAK

-80 LPAINSAWVDQ
+80 LPAINGAWVEQ
-91 LGFTDVQVNRVASA
+91 LGFSEVQVNRVASA

-114 VLTSALIGRWSR
+114 VMTSVLIKRWDR
-126 RGLTYLGIALA
+126 QHLTYLGIALA
-137 IGANAL
+137 ILANAL

-148 DYHTTLLLRLMAG
+148 DYDTTLILRFVAG

-197 LELQLIPHLS
+197 LELQLMPHLT

-220 VTLPFVKLIPAADT
+220 ITLPFVRLIP
-234 RSRAAETVSP
+234 RAGSPAPLRAEVSS
-244 DTQRPTLL
+244 DNQRPTRL

-291 IAWCVLLSFGGCFT
+291 IAWCVLLSFVGCFT
-305 AMWILKKF
+305 AMWVLKKF
-313 DYDRPLLLTFFLM
+313 DYDRPLLFTFLLM
-326 VLAVGVLALD
+326 VISVGLLAVN

-389 FAASIML
+389 FAASVML
-396 DLGWGFDGVFV
+396 DLGWGFNGVFI
-407 LCALASAGALS
+407 LCAAASATALCI
-418 VYAVIYLKYGRQT
+418 YAVIYVRYRRAMAT
-431 V
+431 A